1 LPIHRLAQHCNL
13 LLPNLIRAS
22 FQAEQLLKALMNQE
36 KKLQDKRKQKQ
47 EDAGKTSVDKD
58 W

>member
-1 LPIHRLAQHCNL
+1 MNKE
-13 LLPNLIRAS
+13 
-22 FQAEQLLKALMNQE
+22 QAEQLLKALMNQE